1 MYYQEN
7 TTQICLH
14 EKSITWRSWI
24 MPQNQRKN
32 NRNEG
37 PYGNRATTRDSSIVS
52 PVSAFSLCLLYFIHH
67 CMLLLF
73 SQLFHMA
80 GDMNTFSQL
89 LNTEEGHLS
98 SPNFCL
104 EHPRRPWL
112 TWTRPLAAPW
122 PGPCNNKYWLSQTGC
137 LLLWPRN
144 WTWDDVI
151 CCPQQS
157 HRRTCPKGAGCQGR
171 MTQHSL
177 LLQNSSLSSQLLES
191 YFLHL

>member
-1 MYYQEN
+1 
-7 TTQICLH
+7 
-14 EKSITWRSWI
+14 

-37 PYGNRATTRDSSIVS
+37 PYGNKATTRDSSIVS

-112 TWTRPLAAPW
+112 TWTRPLAAP
-122 PGPCNNKYWLSQTGC
+122 
-137 LLLWPRN
+137 
-144 WTWDDVI
+144 
-151 CCPQQS
+151 
-157 HRRTCPKGAGCQGR
+157 
-171 MTQHSL
+171 
-177 LLQNSSLSSQLLES
+177 
-191 YFLHL
+191 